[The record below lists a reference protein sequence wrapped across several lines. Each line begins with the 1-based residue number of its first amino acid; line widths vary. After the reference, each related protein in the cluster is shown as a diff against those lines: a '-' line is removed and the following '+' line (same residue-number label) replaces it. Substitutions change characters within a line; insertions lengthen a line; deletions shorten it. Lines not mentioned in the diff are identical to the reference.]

1 MTKAC
6 FIINHF
12 FLWCF
17 RIILLTTKGI
27 VVKVGEVGEED
38 GDGQRRP
45 FSIWLMPSQ
54 ILNLDL

>member
-1 MTKAC
+1 MTKTC

-45 FSIWLMPSQ
+45 FSIF
-54 ILNLDL
+54 D